1 MILGNTRGIA
11 RRASPT
17 RDSPTRTRDE
27 RVRDGLAR
35 ARDAFVTA
43 VRARACVK
51 ARGQNDYSWEPT
63 DADARARG

>member
-43 VRARACVK
+43 V
-51 ARGQNDYSWEPT
+51 
-63 DADARARG
+63 ARARVCEGSGTE